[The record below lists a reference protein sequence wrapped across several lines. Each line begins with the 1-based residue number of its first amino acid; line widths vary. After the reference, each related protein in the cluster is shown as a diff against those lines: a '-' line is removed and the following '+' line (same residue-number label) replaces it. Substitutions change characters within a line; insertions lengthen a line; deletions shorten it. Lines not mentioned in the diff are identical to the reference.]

1 MTRLQEVIGLMLR
14 LGLTAFGGPAAHIAM
29 LRQEVVVKRAWIT
42 EQQFLDYLGIVNLIP
57 GPNSTEL
64 VMHVSMQRAGWRGL
78 WLGGTAFILPAAS
91 LTLVFAWLYQ
101 QYGTTPIGTNLLN
114 GIKPVVIAV
123 VAQALHGLLRP
134 ALKTSSLMLVAAWAA
149 FGYLI
154 GMNELVLM
162 LALVLGHFLLTRAKP
177 ILVIEPLSFS
187 LIFLLFL
194 KIGATLYG
202 SGYVLLAYLKNEF
215 VTRGWLTEP
224 QLLAAIAIGQLTPGP
239 VFSSATFVGFQ
250 MAGLGGALL
259 ATIGIFLPAFIFV
272 WLTHRLLEKLRALPW
287 TSRLLDAV
295 NAAALGLM
303 LGVLIVL
310 TRDAIISI
318 PTGLIAVFSLIGLV
332 RFKINSTWL
341 IVFGALLG
349 MVFGLG

>member
-1 MTRLQEVIGLMLR
+1 MLQEVIGLMLR

-29 LRQEVVVKRAWIT
+29 LHQEVVVKRAWIT
-42 EQQFLDYLGIVNLIP
+42 EQQFLDYLGLVNLIP

-64 VMHVSMQRAGWRGL
+64 VMHVSLEKAGWRGL
-78 WLGGTAFILPAAS
+78 WLGGAAFILPAAS
-91 LTLVFAWLYQ
+91 LTLLFAWLYQ
-101 QYGTTPIGTNLLN
+101 QYGTTPIGTGILT

-123 VAQALHGLLRP
+123 VAQAIYALLRP
-134 ALKTSSLMLVAAWAA
+134 ALKTSSLMLLAALTAL
-149 FGYLI
+149 GYLLGI
-154 GMNELVLM
+154 NELVL
-162 LALVLGHFLLTRAKP
+162 LLTLVLGHFTFTRAKP
-177 ILVIEPLSFS
+177 TLALEPISLS

-250 MAGLGGALL
+250 MAGLSGAVL
-259 ATIGIFLPAFIFV
+259 ATIGIFLPAFMFV
-272 WLTHRLLEKLRALPW
+272 WLTHPLLEKLRALPW
-287 TSRLLDAV
+287 TSRMLDAV

-303 LGVLIVL
+303 LGVLFVL
-310 TRDAIISI
+310 TRDAIVDVL
-318 PTGLIAVFSLIGLV
+318 TGLIAVFSLIGLV

-341 IVFGALLG
+341 IAIGALLG
-349 MVFGLG
+349 VVFGLG

>member
-1 MTRLQEVIGLMLR
+1 MHKEVIGLMLR

-29 LRQEVVVKRAWIT
+29 LHQEVVVKRSWIT
-42 EQQFLDYLGIVNLIP
+42 EQQFLDYLGLVNLIP

-64 VMHVSMQRAGWRGL
+64 VMHVSLEKAGWRGL
-78 WLGGTAFILPAAS
+78 WLGGMAFIVPAAS
-91 LTLVFAWLYQ
+91 ITLFFAWLYQ
-101 QYGTTPIGTNLLN
+101 QYGTTPIGT
-114 GIKPVVIAV
+114 GILAGVKPVVIAV
-123 VAQALHGLLRP
+123 VAQAIYALLRP
-134 ALKTSSLMLVAAWAA
+134 ALKAPSLMLIAACA
-149 FGYLI
+149 FIGYLLGI
-154 GMNELVLM
+154 NELILM
-162 LALVLGHFLLTRAKP
+162 LVLVFGHFMFTRAKP
-177 ILVIEPLSFS
+177 TLVLEPISLS

-215 VTRGWLTEP
+215 VTKGWLTEP

-272 WLTHRLLEKLRALPW
+272 WLTHPLLEKLRALPW
-287 TSRLLDAV
+287 TSRVLDAV

-303 LGVLIVL
+303 LGVLIIL
-310 TRDAIISI
+310 TRDAIVNV
-318 PTGLIAVFSLIGLV
+318 PTALIAVFAALGLI

-341 IVFGALLG
+341 IAIGALLG
-349 MVFGLG
+349 MILGLA